1 MWISIISLFP
11 NIFKEI
17 IKYGL
22 INKSIK
28 KKLLNISFFNP
39 RDFIQNKNRKVDSL
53 IYGGGGGVILKA
65 EPLIR
70 AINQA
75 KLKMKKDNIKII
87 FLSPQGQKLNV
98 SCIKKLLS
106 YKNMIFI
113 CGRYKGIDER
123 VINNFVDEEISIGDY
138 ILSGG
143 ELPAMVLIDVLVRN
157 IPGVLNTIS
166 SCTTDSFFNNG
177 LLGFPNYTKP
187 KILKNLKNNHVPKV
201 LISGNHKKIEEW
213 RLKQSLGIT
222 WLKRP
227 DLLKKKK
234 LTKQEKLLFNKFKH
248 SYLKNK

>member
-11 NIFKEI
+11 EMFKEI
-17 IKYGL
+17 IRYGV

-28 KKLLNISFFNP
+28 KKLLNINFFNP
-39 RDFIQNKNRKVDSL
+39 RDFTKNKKVDSV

-65 EPLIR
+65 KPLIR
-70 AINQA
+70 AIYQA
-75 KLKMKKDNIKII
+75 KLQMKHHVKII
-87 FLSPQGQKLNV
+87 FLSPQGKQINI

-166 SCTTDSFFNNG
+166 SCTTDSFFNDG

-187 KILKNLKNNHVPKV
+187 KKLKHLKYNDVPKV
-201 LISGNHKKIEEW
+201 LVSGNHKKIKEW
-213 RLKQSLGIT
+213 RLKKSLEIT

-227 DLLKKKK
+227 DLFKKKI
-234 LTKQEKLLFNKFKH
+234 LTKKEKFLFNKFKN
-248 SYLKNK
+248 SYLKK